1 MIFRI
6 FKRIVSVIIS
16 AVLVLPLFACS
27 AERPVMELFEA
38 YVSEKD
44 SVIREKPKKETAK
57 EEAPGIRR
65 VPEST
70 LAAAAPVMPEEEPA
84 SPEPERKKEA
94 RAMVETV
101 RGEVVSEVEKAP
113 EEEAPLPAE
122 EAAEEAAPEKPAA
135 ELSALSEGTEVALEM
150 PGGPEAAAVYE
161 ENSPAPSL
169 GGAAVSLASGS
180 GTGHFL
186 KLDDEGTFLTL
197 TVHETVYDVRIGGCE
212 WGFHQYG
219 DTFQSDVLEAGTV
232 ITLQAVISSDAPDIS
247 ISWTSAEGSG
257 YIKYISCS
265 AKDNIPMLVAVE

>member
-27 AERPVMELFEA
+27 AERPVLELFEA

-44 SVIREKPKKETAK
+44 SVIREKQDKEAAK
-57 EEAPGIRR
+57 EEAPAIRR

-70 LAAAAPVMPEEEPA
+70 LSAAAPVMPEKETA
-84 SPEPERKKEA
+84 APEPERKKEA
-94 RAMVETV
+94 RTLVETV

-186 KLDDEGTFLTL
+186 KLDEEGTFLTL

-212 WGFHQYG
+212 WGSHQYG

-247 ISWTSAEGSG
+247 VSWTSAEGSV